1 MMEQEIVI
9 TNPKEL
15 AEGINLV
22 ETRQFVHSH
31 DVQLDGEY
39 TNWLIELKQRY
50 RAAQFKAAVKV
61 NAEKLLF
68 NWQLGRDLVQK
79 KADEKWGAG
88 VVEQLSLDLKAEFP
102 AAEGFS
108 ARNLWLMKQLYLYYT
123 QNQDTTKLQQA
134 VAEIQ
139 AAILGHPEKLLQI
152 GGAFSTEQKV
162 QQLVAEFPE
171 PFAYV
176 PWGHHTQIIQ
186 KCKTV
191 DEALYYIRRTIQDNW
206 SREALVRA
214 IKANV
219 YLTQGNAIS
228 NYATHLPAIQGQMV
242 QDMVKSNYNFS
253 FATVPY
259 ASYDETDLENA
270 LEQNI
275 TRFILE
281 LGNGFAFIGRQQ
293 EIPLSGKDRKVDL
306 LFYHIRQRR
315 YVVVEL
321 KAVPFEP
328 EFVSKL
334 NFYVNATDALV
345 REEGDN
351 QTVGILIC
359 SDMNETEVK
368 WSFEGISTPLAVA
381 TYSDLKIQEL
391 LPIKEQIRERVHQL
405 ENELK
410 QLRKLTD

>member
-1 MMEQEIVI
+1 M
-9 TNPKEL
+9 
-15 AEGINLV
+15 
-22 ETRQFVHSH
+22 
-31 DVQLDGEY
+31 
-39 TNWLIELKQRY
+39 IELKQRY

-68 NWQLGRDLVQK
+68 NWQLGCDLVQK
-79 KADEKWGAG
+79 KAEEKWGSG
-88 VVEQLSLDLKAEFP
+88 VVEQISLDLKAEFP
-102 AAEGFS
+102 MAEGFS
-108 ARNLWLMKQLYLYYT
+108 TRNLWLMKQWYLYYT
-123 QNQDTTKLQQA
+123 ENQDTAKLQQS

-139 AAILGHPEKLLQI
+139 AEILGHPEKLVQI
-152 GGAFSTEQKV
+152 GGTLSTEQKV

-176 PWGHHTQIIQ
+176 PWGHHAQIIQ
-186 KCKTV
+186 KCESV
-191 DEALYYIRRTIQDNW
+191 DEALYYIRRTIQENW

-214 IKANV
+214 IGADV
-219 YLTQGNAIS
+219 YRTQGMALS
-228 NYATHLPAIQGQMV
+228 NYTTRLPAVQGQMV

-253 FATVPY
+253 FAAVPY
-259 ASYDETDLENA
+259 ASYDEKDLENA

-281 LGNGFAFIGRQQ
+281 LGKGFAFVGRQQ
-293 EIPLSGKDRKVDL
+293 EILSTGKDRKVDL

-345 REEGDN
+345 REAEDN

-359 SDMNETEVK
+359 SDMNETELN
-368 WSFEGISTPLAVA
+368 GH
-381 TYSDLKIQEL
+381 LKAS
-391 LPIKEQIRERVHQL
+391 QL
-405 ENELK
+405 HWL
-410 QLRKLTD
+410 